1 MLSVTPT
8 KLSDYLVCPQK
19 YKFRHI
25 NKTETAAT
33 SPALSFGQA
42 MHSALQVIHRSDED
56 LRDLTGVSRILNRY
70 WEADA
75 YSDEEESEAYFSKGC
90 RSLHAYCK
98 NFDFRENKTLGTE
111 VYLSYILK
119 VENLKIRLGCKAD
132 RISVC
137 ADGTL
142 EIVDYKTNGSGK
154 VPTPEYLRNDLPAFL
169 YYVLARLSYPQY
181 KQIRVTFLNI
191 MTLAKVSV
199 EYDGAQVASNKQA
212 LLKCLRSLAGEDLPP
227 KPSEACSWCSFQD
240 ECPARNKIVDFA
252 SIF

>member
-19 YKFRHI
+19 YKFKHI
-25 NKTETAAT
+25 NKVEVAV
-33 SPALSFGQA
+33 SSSALSFGQA
-42 MHSALQVIHRSDED
+42 MHSALQNIHQSKGINDFAD
-56 LRDLTGVSRILNRY
+56 ISRILNRY
-70 WEADA
+70 WETDA
-75 YSDEEESEAYFSKGC
+75 YSDKEESVAYFSKGC

-98 NFDFRENKTLGTE
+98 NFDFRSNKTVGTE

-119 VENLKIRLGCKAD
+119 IGNLKIRLGGKVD
-132 RISVC
+132 RISIC
-137 ADGTL
+137 ADNTL
-142 EIVDYKTNGSGK
+142 EIVDYKTNSSGK
-154 VPTPEYLRNDLPAFL
+154 VPTLEYLLTDLPTFL

-181 KQIRVTFLNI
+181 KQIRITFLNV

-199 EYDGAQVASNKQA
+199 EYNAAQISTNKQS
-212 LLKCLRSLAGEDLPP
+212 LLKSLKSLSNENFSP

-240 ECPARNKIVDFA
+240 DCSARNKIFNLA